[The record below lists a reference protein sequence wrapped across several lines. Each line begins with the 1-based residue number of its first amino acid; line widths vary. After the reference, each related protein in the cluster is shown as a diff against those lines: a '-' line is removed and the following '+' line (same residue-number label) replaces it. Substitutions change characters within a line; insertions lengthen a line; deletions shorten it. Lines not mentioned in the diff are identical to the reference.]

1 MWKKQRTGFL
11 TTLAQFENS
20 QPSLVV
26 EDVTSLLVCCFNRI
40 KETEKKDF
48 FFQPIIHSTHST
60 GK

>member
-1 MWKKQRTGFL
+1 MWRKQRTGHL

-48 FFQPIIHSTHST
+48 FSANNT
-60 GK
+60 